1 MSGEAVSA
9 TGLPRPLAPEDR
21 ARADYYALLS
31 RLYADAPDAALLHAI
46 AQSGAATEPGELQV
60 GAAAEPFARAW
71 ARLGAA
77 SAAMDPA
84 AAAEEYQELFI
95 GVGQSAVSLHA
106 SAYLPASGRNALVE
120 IRATLAQLGLG
131 RLSGVSLY
139 EDHLAAVCET
149 MRVLIAGG
157 PGVQPFTLDDQRE
170 FFGTHLGPWVF
181 ACCTAIK
188 ECTIANYYRR
198 VAEFTDSFM
207 AIERDSLAIE

>member
-1 MSGEAVSA
+1 MSEPVLSA
-9 TGLPRPLAPEDR
+9 TGLPHPLAPEDQ

-31 RLYADAPDAALLHAI
+31 RLYADAPDAALLQAI
-46 AQSGAATEPGELQV
+46 AQSGAATESGGLEV
-60 GAAAEPFARAW
+60 GATAEPFTRAW

-77 SAAMDPA
+77 SAAMDAA

-106 SAYLPASGRNALVE
+106 SAYLPAPGKNVLVE
-120 IRATLAQLGLG
+120 VRATLAQLGLG
-131 RLSGVSLY
+131 RLGGVSLY

-149 MRVLIAGG
+149 MRVLIAGA
-157 PGVQPFTLDDQRE
+157 PGVQPFAVAEQGE
-170 FFGTHLGPWVF
+170 FFGMYLGPWVF

-198 VAEFTDSFM
+198 VAEFTASFM

>member
-1 MSGEAVSA
+1 MSEPAVSA
-9 TGLPRPLAPEDR
+9 TGLPHPLAPEDR
-21 ARADYYALLS
+21 ARADHYALLS
-31 RLYADAPDAALLHAI
+31 RLYADAPDAGLLQAI
-46 AQSGAATEPGELQV
+46 AQSGAATEPGGLQM

-71 ARLGAA
+71 AVLGAA
-77 SAAMDPA
+77 SAAMDAA

-120 IRATLAQLGLG
+120 VRAALARLGLG
-131 RLSGVSLY
+131 RLGGVSLY

-149 MRVLIAGG
+149 MRVLIAGA

-170 FFGTHLGPWVF
+170 FFGMHLGPWVF
-181 ACCTAIK
+181 ACCTAIR
-188 ECTIANYYRR
+188 ECAIANYYRR